1 MKPFILLSALML
13 SLSSAAGEPMP
24 LDISRFFWERFVTP
38 ARTNTSFATILGR
51 REFDGI
57 PFQVDGRAYL
67 YGREQGGRREM
78 NGIAVGRAFD
88 ELHLQHAAQWSDV
101 EGTTIAFARLN
112 YEDGTRHEFPL
123 SYGCTIIF

>member
-1 MKPFILLSALML
+1 MKPFMLLPALML
-13 SLSSAAGEPMP
+13 SLRAGAEAPMP
-24 LDISRFFWERFVTP
+24 LDFSRFFWERFATP
-38 ARTNTSFATILGR
+38 TRTNTSFSTILGR

-88 ELHLQHAAQWSDV
+88 ELHLLHAAQWSDV
-101 EGTTIAFARLN
+101 EGTTIAFARLY

-123 SYGCTIIF
+123 GYGRTIIF